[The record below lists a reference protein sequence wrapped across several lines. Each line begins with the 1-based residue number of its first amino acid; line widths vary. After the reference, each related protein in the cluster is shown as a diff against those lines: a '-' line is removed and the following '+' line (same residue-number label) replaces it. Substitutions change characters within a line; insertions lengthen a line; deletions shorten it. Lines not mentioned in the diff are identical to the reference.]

1 MDGYSLL
8 LICLVVFS
16 GILVPGIVFI
26 NHGKNTKNTGLM
38 IAGWCMV
45 GFISTVASI
54 GLGYLIYE
62 MPSTISAFLII
73 SGPFLIF
80 SGLIFTLVCGILFL
94 IRGYYKDKDGSRP
107 FKGSIITG
115 WIMVGVNI
123 AIITSII
130 LLLALLATGIIP
142 IRLM

>member
-1 MDGYSLL
+1 MDGYTLL

-16 GILVPGIVFI
+16 AILVPGIVFI
-26 NHGKNTKNTGLM
+26 NYGKNNKNIGFT

-62 MPSTISAFLII
+62 MPSTINAFLII

-107 FKGSIITG
+107 FKGSIVTG

-123 AIITSII
+123 AIITSLII
-130 LLLALLATGIIP
+130 LLALLATGIVP